1 MENNLS
7 KIWDLLTKD
16 FVKSLNR
23 ANSNPESN
31 EMKMTKFVKQTA
43 ADAVLRM
50 KIINENDYN
59 ACNKVY
65 NDMMKIS
72 DNFVANISKQFSKKS
87 DRS

>member
-43 ADAVLRM
+43 ADAVQ
-50 KIINENDYN
+50 E
-59 ACNKVY
+59 
-65 NDMMKIS
+65 
-72 DNFVANISKQFSKKS
+72 
-87 DRS
+87 